1 MHPSSVCPSV
11 RSPLIHSLARVTFA
25 CPAASWHRPG
35 RAPAPGREGAPLPP
49 VQQRDGAPARML
61 QGQAGDGVS
70 APAPTRPRW
79 GALGPTP
86 GAAPC
91 LCLAHPRWG
100 LGRSPPPPREQVQ
113 NTVGF
118 PTEPRAASPWEPR
131 FSPKCPRPSQIGVL
145 LPPGAWPGHQAAGD
159 LGGVPPG
166 WDRGRFGP
174 SVHPALI
181 SGGLPS
187 ARPQDC
193 KVLLGGPCSDPVGPA
208 AGALPICPPAGR
220 GGRAGRLEPS
230 NLTPRPAPG
239 PVRPLE
245 GRTS

>member
-100 LGRSPPPPREQVQ
+100 LGRSPPPPQGAGAEHSWFSHGATGSLALGTPFLTQVPSSFT
-113 NTVGF
+113 NRSSPPSRGLAWTPSCRGPRRSSPRVGQGAF
-118 PTEPRAASPWEPR
+118 RALCAPSAHLWRAAQ
-131 FSPKCPRPSQIGVL
+131 RPS
-145 LPPGAWPGHQAAGD
+145 AG
-159 LGGVPPG
+159 L
-166 WDRGRFGP
+166 
-174 SVHPALI
+174 
-181 SGGLPS
+181 
-187 ARPQDC
+187 Q
-193 KVLLGGPCSDPVGPA
+193 GPA
-208 AGALPICPPAGR
+208 W
-220 GGRAGRLEPS
+220 RA
-230 NLTPRPAPG
+230 
-239 PVRPLE
+239 VQ
-245 GRTS
+245 